1 METAKPKE
9 LWEKVKSFFKN
20 MSMKVRIILCAAVV
34 LVVAGII
41 VAAVLLTNSQPYT
54 TLFTELS
61 TTEASSI
68 RTYLLENGI
77 TDFKLEDNTI
87 SVREDQATD
96 IMSRLVQAGY
106 PRDGYLYETYFE
118 KVGLTTTNS
127 ERNEIIKIALE
138 EKLSAVIRTFPGVR
152 DANVSIALGQSQ
164 TYVLEDVQTESKVG
178 VMLTMVDG
186 YTLTPEQA
194 ESIRNFIGHSVRDLD
209 LSRVS
214 IEDTNGNIYAADTVA
229 NLADS
234 SQLKLALEEYYRNTI
249 RTGAVALLKPIYGPN
264 NVSVMVT
271 VNVDVNRRVRESSSY
286 SQPEGSYENGGLIGQ
301 ETILG
306 IVSGDGVETVGG
318 IPGTTTN
325 SDVDIPTYMEDLLQ
339 AAEDG
344 TLAEWFRNVENKLNE
359 TTEQVEIIAGTLT
372 DVRVSVTINSRS
384 PNAAEVNVEDLAS
397 HLATVVGIDNSGDD
411 DGDRQRV
418 SVLIAPFYEEPVEP
432 APTGMQ
438 LSMPFI
444 IIGAAVLLA
453 LIVVLLLITGTNK
466 KKKKAQEEEQR
477 AAMEAQLGPIGADGE
492 LQPGGAGVFGGSG
505 LPGEQP
511 PATGADIMDINTEK
525 SMELRKMVRQF
536 AQNNPEIAA
545 QMVKAWLKGDEDNG

>member
-127 ERNEIIKIALE
+127 ERNEILKIALE

-318 IPGTTTN
+318 IPGTGGRHPGG
-325 SDVDIPTYMEDLLQ
+325 VVPERREQ
-339 AAEDG
+339 AQRDHRAGGDHRRNPDG
-344 TLAEWFRNVENKLNE
+344 RQGLRHHQQQESQRRRGERR
-359 TTEQVEIIAGTLT
+359 G
-372 DVRVSVTINSRS
+372 
-384 PNAAEVNVEDLAS
+384 
-397 HLATVVGIDNSGDD
+397 SGVPF
-411 DGDRQRV
+411 GHCRRDRQ
-418 SVLIAPFYEEPVEP
+418 
-432 APTGMQ
+432 
-438 LSMPFI
+438 
-444 IIGAAVLLA
+444 
-453 LIVVLLLITGTNK
+453 
-466 KKKKAQEEEQR
+466 QR
-477 AAMEAQLGPIGADGE
+477 RRRRG
-492 LQPGGAGVFGGSG
+492 
-505 LPGEQP
+505 
-511 PATGADIMDINTEK
+511 
-525 SMELRKMVRQF
+525 
-536 AQNNPEIAA
+536 
-545 QMVKAWLKGDEDNG
+545 

>member
-9 LWEKVKSFFKN
+9 LWEKIKNFFKN
-20 MSMKVRIILCAAVV
+20 MSTKVRIILCAAVV
-34 LVVAGII
+34 LVVVGI
-41 VAAVLLTNSQPYT
+41 AALVLLTRSEPYT

-61 TTEASSI
+61 TTEAGSI

-87 SVREDQATD
+87 SVPENQATD

-127 ERNEIIKIALE
+127 ERNEILKIALE
-138 EKLSAVIRTFPGVR
+138 QRLSAVIRTFPGVR

-164 TYVLEDVQTESKVG
+164 TYVLEDVETESKVG

-186 YTLTPEQA
+186 HTLSSEQA
-194 ESIRNFIGHSVRDLD
+194 ESIRNFISHSVRDLD
-209 LSRVS
+209 LSNVT
-214 IEDTNGNIYAADTVA
+214 IQDTNGNTYAADTVA

-249 RTGAVALLKPIYGPN
+249 RTDVMGLLEPIYGPKN
-264 NVSVMVT
+264 VT
-271 VNVDVNRRVRESSSY
+271 VGVTVTVDVNRRVQESLSY

-306 IVSGDGVETVGG
+306 IVGADGVETVGG

-339 AAEDG
+339 ANEDG
-344 TLAEWFRNVENKLNE
+344 SLAGWYHNRDNKINE
-359 TTEQVEIIAGTLT
+359 TTEQVEIIAGTVT
-372 DVRVSVTINSRS
+372 NVMVSVTINSRS
-384 PNAAEVNVEDLAS
+384 PNASEVNEEYLSSHIATLIGISEDEQQQ
-397 HLATVVGIDNSGDD
+397 
-411 DGDRQRV
+411 RRV
-418 SVLIAPFYEEPVEP
+418 SVLIAPFYETPAEPV
-432 APTGMQ
+432 PTGMQ

-453 LIVVLLLITGTNK
+453 LIVVLVLIMGMNK
-466 KKKKAQEEEQR
+466 KKKKTQEEEQQ
-477 AAMEAQLGPIGADGE
+477 AAMEAQLGPIGAEGE
-492 LQPGGAGVFGGSG
+492 LLAGAA
-505 LPGEQP
+505 PGEQP
-511 PATGADIMDINTEK
+511 PATGADIMEINTEK